1 MYTIQKYGEANSI
14 SNLIQILDWG
24 ESIDAGY
31 TFSFII
37 QGTYESTNTTNESEA
52 SV

>member
-1 MYTIQKYGEANSI
+1 MYITQKYGEVNSI
-14 SNLIQILDWG
+14 SNLIQIKDWG

-37 QGTYESTNTTNESEA
+37 QRKLWGGG
-52 SV
+52 VDG

>member
-14 SNLIQILDWG
+14 SNLIQIKDWG
-24 ESIDAGY
+24 ESIDSGY

-37 QGTYESTNTTNESEA
+37 QGTYEEA
-52 SV
+52 SVDG

>member
-14 SNLIQILDWG
+14 SNLIQIKDWG
-24 ESIDAGY
+24 GSIDAGY

-37 QGTYESTNTTNESEA
+37 QGTYEEA
-52 SV
+52 SVDG